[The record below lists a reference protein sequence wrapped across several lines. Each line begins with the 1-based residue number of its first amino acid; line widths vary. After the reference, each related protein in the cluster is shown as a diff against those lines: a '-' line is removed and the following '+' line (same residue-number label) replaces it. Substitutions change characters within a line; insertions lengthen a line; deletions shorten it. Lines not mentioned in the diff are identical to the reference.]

1 MMARQIKSKQTDVQV
16 VLVLSKRIKME
27 TILNKKEVDYTK
39 EPMFFGEGLSL
50 QRYDIQAHP
59 FFYKAWKT
67 QLSNYWRP
75 EEVDVSRD
83 AEQFDDLTQGEK
95 DIFTKNLK
103 YQILLDSVASRGMS
117 QIVKH
122 VSIPELEAAM
132 SAWQFFETLHS
143 YSYTYIIKNVYTD
156 PTDVLDNIL
165 NQPQIMTRANELT
178 TAFDALEGAPSN
190 KNMYLNIMSVNIL
203 EGLRFF
209 VSFACSYAFAETGRM
224 EGNAKIISL
233 INRDENIH
241 LAMTTY
247 MLANLDWDEVDLCK
261 DEAIEM
267 YRKAAKE
274 EMAWAEHL
282 FEDSQMLGLNA
293 DVLKQYIKWLT
304 NKRMASIKLPP
315 IFEKTENPIKWIQHW
330 TESEAVQ
337 VAPQETEIESYQVGS
352 FDHDFEN
359 LDFG

>member
-1 MMARQIKSKQTDVQV
+1 
-16 VLVLSKRIKME
+16 
-27 TILNKKEVDYTK
+27 
-39 EPMFFGEGLSL
+39 
-50 QRYDIQAHP
+50 
-59 FFYKAWKT
+59 
-67 QLSNYWRP
+67 
-75 EEVDVSRD
+75 
-83 AEQFDDLTQGEK
+83 
-95 DIFTKNLK
+95 
-103 YQILLDSVASRGMS
+103 
-117 QIVKH
+117 
-122 VSIPELEAAM
+122 
-132 SAWQFFETLHS
+132 
-143 YSYTYIIKNVYTD
+143 
-156 PTDVLDNIL
+156 
-165 NQPQIMTRANELT
+165 
-178 TAFDALEGAPSN
+178 
-190 KNMYLNIMSVNIL
+190 MSVNIL

-241 LAMTTY
+241 LAMSTY
-247 MLANLDWDEVDLCK
+247 MLANLDWDEIDLCK

-330 TESEAVQ
+330 TESESVQ